1 MIKSFSVSK
10 PFKILATKKDFIML
24 PFSLKLTKNDIKKL
38 QESLKNA
45 EHSGDFPK
53 VKRIISLLLLNAGN
67 AILEI
72 SSILRVSQEAIRC
85 WVKLFLV
92 CGIAGLT
99 SKKSPGRPSKL
110 TKKQRHELAKLI
122 EDGPVKAGFPGGCWR
137 TPMIQHLIKERFGVF
152 YNARY
157 ISELLKNM
165 GFSYQKAKFV
175 TDKGDE
181 DKRANWL
188 SVQWKEIMDL
198 TKQKNCYVL
207 FGDEASFPQWGSL
220 SYTWAK
226 RGVQPTVNTCGSRKG
241 YKVFGLIDYFTGR
254 FFSKGHEG
262 KLNGESYVD
271 FLKEVLS
278 KTKKHIVLIQDGAPY
293 HKGKIVKD
301 FFKKHANRIT
311 VYQLPSYSPDFN
323 PIEKLWK
330 KIKEKGTHL
339 NYFPT
344 FNDLKSKVNEML
356 GLFENVKSEVL
367 SLFGFYNELNATA

>member
-1 MIKSFSVSK
+1 
-10 PFKILATKKDFIML
+10 ML
-24 PFSLKLTKNDIKKL
+24 PFSIKLKKNNLTKL
-38 QESLKNA
+38 QKSLKDA
-45 EHSGDFPK
+45 ETSGDLPK
-53 VKRIISLLLLNAGN
+53 AKRIMSILLLNAGN

-72 SSILRVSQEAIRC
+72 SSILQVSQEAVRC
-85 WVKLFLV
+85 WLKAFLV
-92 CGIAGLT
+92 RGIAGLT

-110 TKKQRHELAKLI
+110 TKKQRRKLAQII
-122 EDGPVKAGFPGGCWR
+122 EDGPLKAGFPGGCWR

-181 DKRANWL
+181 TKRSEWL
-188 SVQWKEIMDL
+188 SVQWKEIMEL
-198 TKQKNCYVL
+198 TTDTNCYVL

-226 RGVQPTVNTCGSRKG
+226 RGVQPTVNTCGSRRG

-262 KLNGESYVD
+262 KLNGESYVN

-278 KTKKHIVLIQDGAPY
+278 KTRKHIVLIQDGAPY
-293 HKGKIVKD
+293 HKGKVVKD
-301 FFKKHANRIT
+301 FFKMNANRIT

-330 KIKEKGTHL
+330 KIKETGTHL

-344 FNDLKSKVNEML
+344 FDDLKSKVNEML
-356 GLFENVKSEVL
+356 GLFDDARSEVL
-367 SLFGFYNELNATA
+367 SLFGFYDELNAAA